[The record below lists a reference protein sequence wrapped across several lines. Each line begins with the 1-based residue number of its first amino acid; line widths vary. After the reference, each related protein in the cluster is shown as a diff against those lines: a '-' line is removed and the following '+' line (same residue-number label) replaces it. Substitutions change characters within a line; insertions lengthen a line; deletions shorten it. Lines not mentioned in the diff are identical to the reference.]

1 MNISSLFNKN
11 TVIRKSNVF
20 KYLLISYIIV
30 FLVPLLINIATYINV
45 INVVKS
51 ETAEKNLII
60 SEQLKTSAEQM
71 LIRVENVKSL
81 INENETLLKTNFT
94 TENINSY
101 ERVELLKIIS
111 KLNSYKV
118 SDSDFLEDIYLLRS
132 DCNLAMGTNGL
143 YTTERLYKTHF
154 ANTDIE
160 YPQFLSMIEKSERI
174 YKPYKEVSVDG
185 ISNNSIMCI
194 LPLESKFQ
202 DMGWDNLILTIPRT
216 RFAREIKTVKEYPG
230 TEIFIINKNNE
241 FITLSGILRKV
252 DITYSELL
260 NEKNIFNKKLNGQNY
275 MVTFLNSDITDWKY
289 VMIIPASSYLDSTN
303 SLKNI
308 LLLGWIIAL
317 FAGLFIIYKFTMRN
331 YGEIKKIVNLF
342 GEHKDIKNELEYINK
357 NILESI
363 STNEKLNKIISQVKD
378 DKKDA
383 YLRSILRGESLNSSI
398 QKSEDIK
405 NYFEYE
411 NYIVAAISVDKYEN
425 IFFEESIRNQS
436 EKYYDAYFII
446 ANTLSELLGAEIIR
460 IDGIITAII
469 NFPGNTGTEDIL
481 NTLKQAVEFY
491 KEKFNLT
498 VTISL
503 GTIKFSEKEVNISY
517 KEAQDALLYKFIY
530 GTGSVIDYKLI
541 EGLSGTV
548 VYSLEKEQLIINYAK
563 TGDFTEICNIINEIF
578 DTNFKNKVVPVQIA
592 KCFIFD
598 VLNTILRILP
608 KIDEDNEEI
617 YLLDES
623 SIIDEIMD
631 SNTITEMKESI
642 LNVFKKICEYNG
654 SVSANNAANLSK
666 KIEQYIRLN
675 FKNPDINVSIIADY
689 FGLSGAYISKLF
701 RIQTGISILDYI
713 HKERIAVAKEMLK
726 QGKIVAQVAAELGYN
741 NSNAFIRVFKRYE
754 KITPGQYCNHFGKG
768 E

>member
-1 MNISSLFNKN
+1 MNISSLFSKN

-94 TENINSY
+94 TENINPY

-289 VMIIPASSYLDSTN
+289 VMIIPASSYLDSAN
-303 SLKNI
+303 SLRNI

-503 GTIKFSEKEVNISY
+503 GTVKFSEKEVNISY

-608 KIDEDNEEI
+608 KIDEDNEGI

>member
-260 NEKNIFNKKLNGQNY
+260 NEKNIFNKKLNGQ
-275 MVTFLNSDITDWKY
+275 
-289 VMIIPASSYLDSTN
+289 
-303 SLKNI
+303 
-308 LLLGWIIAL
+308 
-317 FAGLFIIYKFTMRN
+317 
-331 YGEIKKIVNLF
+331 
-342 GEHKDIKNELEYINK
+342 
-357 NILESI
+357 
-363 STNEKLNKIISQVKD
+363 
-378 DKKDA
+378 
-383 YLRSILRGESLNSSI
+383 
-398 QKSEDIK
+398 
-405 NYFEYE
+405 
-411 NYIVAAISVDKYEN
+411 
-425 IFFEESIRNQS
+425 
-436 EKYYDAYFII
+436 
-446 ANTLSELLGAEIIR
+446 
-460 IDGIITAII
+460 
-469 NFPGNTGTEDIL
+469 
-481 NTLKQAVEFY
+481 
-491 KEKFNLT
+491 
-498 VTISL
+498 
-503 GTIKFSEKEVNISY
+503 
-517 KEAQDALLYKFIY
+517 
-530 GTGSVIDYKLI
+530 
-541 EGLSGTV
+541 
-548 VYSLEKEQLIINYAK
+548 
-563 TGDFTEICNIINEIF
+563 
-578 DTNFKNKVVPVQIA
+578 
-592 KCFIFD
+592 
-598 VLNTILRILP
+598 
-608 KIDEDNEEI
+608 
-617 YLLDES
+617 
-623 SIIDEIMD
+623 
-631 SNTITEMKESI
+631 
-642 LNVFKKICEYNG
+642 
-654 SVSANNAANLSK
+654 
-666 KIEQYIRLN
+666 
-675 FKNPDINVSIIADY
+675 
-689 FGLSGAYISKLF
+689 
-701 RIQTGISILDYI
+701 
-713 HKERIAVAKEMLK
+713 
-726 QGKIVAQVAAELGYN
+726 
-741 NSNAFIRVFKRYE
+741 
-754 KITPGQYCNHFGKG
+754 
-768 E
+768 

>member
-1 MNISSLFNKN
+1 
-11 TVIRKSNVF
+11 
-20 KYLLISYIIV
+20 
-30 FLVPLLINIATYINV
+30 
-45 INVVKS
+45 
-51 ETAEKNLII
+51 
-60 SEQLKTSAEQM
+60 
-71 LIRVENVKSL
+71 
-81 INENETLLKTNFT
+81 
-94 TENINSY
+94 
-101 ERVELLKIIS
+101 
-111 KLNSYKV
+111 
-118 SDSDFLEDIYLLRS
+118 
-132 DCNLAMGTNGL
+132 
-143 YTTERLYKTHF
+143 
-154 ANTDIE
+154 
-160 YPQFLSMIEKSERI
+160 
-174 YKPYKEVSVDG
+174 
-185 ISNNSIMCI
+185 
-194 LPLESKFQ
+194 
-202 DMGWDNLILTIPRT
+202 
-216 RFAREIKTVKEYPG
+216 
-230 TEIFIINKNNE
+230 
-241 FITLSGILRKV
+241 
-252 DITYSELL
+252 
-260 NEKNIFNKKLNGQNY
+260 QNY